1 MTITGGEVIQFIAIP
16 ILGWLTW
23 ELHPTLVATSFLHD
37 IGGHAAFA
45 WSKEAGNV

>member
-23 ELHPTLVATSFLHD
+23 ELLVATSFLHD
-37 IGGHAAFA
+37 IGEHAAFA